1 MHSKYYIKS
10 FVLTVHRS
18 QNISRHISAA
28 LQRNRSEGI
37 IFYLIG
43 SSLGRIIAEPMS
55 EAVGHII
62 VSSLVLALALTDHRP
77 VGSAKAEEEY

>member
-1 MHSKYYIKS
+1 
-10 FVLTVHRS
+10 
-18 QNISRHISAA
+18 
-28 LQRNRSEGI
+28 
-37 IFYLIG
+37 
-43 SSLGRIIAEPMS
+43 MS